1 MERTLDRVGAFAATH
16 AAVAACD
23 PLQARSLVLQ
33 LPGLNRNK
41 DVPGIIGLLREFLP
55 ARGVPS
61 GWGFV
66 EAAAAMRDIG
76 FFLGSLKRHGHEPAD
91 VVPGLESVLLDLAR
105 ATGLPPRET
114 LLHVTVWNPAT
125 ADAQRSYTGLPD
137 EAHLL
142 ESVRISMAAL
152 EAAIAVTVELSDVP
166 LRSPAF
172 AQGCD
177 ELEAYLQKMVE
188 SIVYAYRFIS
198 PQVFYDE
205 LRPFY
210 EPIRV
215 GGQSYLGPGA
225 VEMPL
230 FVLEHVLWGS
240 QSDDQAY
247 REFKETYLPYVLPAY
262 RAVYARFSG
271 EPALIDRALDE
282 ARAVGARDQHV
293 RAGLT
298 ALERVFKVLLRFRA
312 PHLKLAERAYEVGQ
326 SGPTI
331 GSGGTR
337 PACSVNYSRSRMPR
351 GPASAPRSTNP
362 DARDQVLS
370 HKESL
375 PP

>member
-1 MERTLDRVGAFAATH
+1 MEHTLNRVSAFAATH

-41 DVPGIIGLLREFLP
+41 DVPGIVGLLREFLP
-55 ARGVPS
+55 VRGVPS
-61 GWGFV
+61 GWSFV

-91 VVPGLESVLLDLAR
+91 VVPGLELVLLDLAR
-105 ATGLPPRET
+105 ATDLPPRET
-114 LLHVTVWNPAT
+114 LLHVTVWNPAA
-125 ADAQRSYTGLPD
+125 ADAQRSYTGLRD

-142 ESVRISMAAL
+142 DSVRISMAAL

-166 LRSPAF
+166 LQSPAF

-177 ELEAYLQKMVE
+177 ELVAYLEKMVE

-240 QSDDQAY
+240 QSEDQAY

-262 RAVYARFSG
+262 RAVYARFAG
-271 EPALIDRALDE
+271 GPAIIDRALAE
-282 ARAVGARDQHV
+282 ARAVDARGESV

-312 PHLKLAERAYEVGQ
+312 PHLKLAERAYEAGR
-326 SGPTI
+326 SGPAT
-331 GSGGTR
+331 GSGGYAPSMIGDLLTLTC
-337 PACSVNYSRSRMPR
+337 AARSRIR
-351 GPASAPRSTNP
+351 AAL
-362 DARDQVLS
+362 D
-370 HKESL
+370 ES
-375 PP
+375 

>member
-1 MERTLDRVGAFAATH
+1 MERPLDRVCVFAATH
-16 AAVAACD
+16 AAVATCD

-41 DVPGIIGLLREFLP
+41 DVPGIVGLLREFLP
-55 ARGVPS
+55 VRGVPS

-76 FFLGSLKRHGHEPAD
+76 FFLGSLKRHGHEPVD
-91 VVPGLESVLLDLAR
+91 VVPGLEPVLLDLAR
-105 ATGLPPRET
+105 MTDLPPRET
-114 LLHVTVWNPAT
+114 LLHVTVWNPAA
-125 ADAQRSYTGLPD
+125 ADAQRSYTGLSD

-152 EAAIAVTVELSDVP
+152 EAAITVTVELHDVP

-177 ELEAYLQKMVE
+177 DLAAYLQKMVE

-230 FVLEHVLWGS
+230 FVLDHVLWGS
-240 QSDDQAY
+240 QSDHQAY
-247 REFKETYLPYVLPAY
+247 QEFKETYLPYVLPAY
-262 RAVYARFSG
+262 RAVYARFAGKPSLVDRAIGEARVGAQG
-271 EPALIDRALDE
+271 EP
-282 ARAVGARDQHV
+282 V
-293 RAGLT
+293 RAGLA
-298 ALERVFKVLLRFRA
+298 ALNRIFVILLRFRA
-312 PHLKLAERAYEVGQ
+312 PHVQLAERVYEAGR
-326 SGPTI
+326 SGPAI
-331 GSGGTR
+331 GSGGYAPSMLGDLVTLTL
-337 PACSVNYSRSRMPR
+337 AARSRIR
-351 GPASAPRSTNP
+351 TALN
-362 DARDQVLS
+362 
-370 HKESL
+370 EF
-375 PP
+375 

>member
-1 MERTLDRVGAFAATH
+1 MERVLGRARAFAATH

-23 PLQARSLVLQ
+23 PLRARALVLQ
-33 LPGLNRNK
+33 LPALNRKN
-41 DVPGIIGLLREFLP
+41 DVPGIVGLLREFLP

-76 FFLGSLKRHGHEPAD
+76 FFLGSLKRHGHEPVDA
-91 VVPGLESVLLDLAR
+91 VPGLEPVLLDLAR
-105 ATGLPPRET
+105 VTDLPPRET

-125 ADAQRSYTGLPD
+125 ADAQRSYTGLGD

-142 ESVRISMAAL
+142 ESVRISMASL
-152 EAAIAVTVELSDVP
+152 EAAIALTVELSDVP

-172 AQGCD
+172 EEGCV
-177 ELEAYLQKMVE
+177 ELAAHLQKMVE

-240 QSDDQAY
+240 QSEHPAY
-247 REFKETYLPYVLPAY
+247 REFKETYLPYVLPAF
-262 RAVYARFSG
+262 RAVYARFAGRQALVDRVLGEAQAARVRG
-271 EPALIDRALDE
+271 EPVE
-282 ARAVGARDQHV
+282 
-293 RAGLT
+293 AGLA
-298 ALERVFKVLLRFRA
+298 ALERIFEILLHFRA
-312 PHLKLAERAYEVGQ
+312 PHLKLAERTYAAGQ
-326 SGPTI
+326 TGPTI
-331 GSGGTR
+331 GSGGYAPSMLGDLLMLTR
-337 PACSVNYSRSRMPR
+337 DARSRLHAALAEP
-351 GPASAPRSTNP
+351 
-362 DARDQVLS
+362 
-370 HKESL
+370 
-375 PP
+375 

>member
-1 MERTLDRVGAFAATH
+1 MERTLDRVSAFAATH

-41 DVPGIIGLLREFLP
+41 DVPGIVGLLREFLP

-91 VVPGLESVLLDLAR
+91 VVPGLEPVLLDLAR
-105 ATGLPPRET
+105 ATDLPPRET
-114 LLHVTVWNPAT
+114 LLHVTVWNPAA

-142 ESVRISMAAL
+142 ESVRISMATL
-152 EAAIAVTVELSDVP
+152 EAAIAVTVELSEVP

-172 AQGCD
+172 APGCD
-177 ELEAYLQKMVE
+177 ELAAYLQKMVE

-240 QSDDQAY
+240 QSDDQVY

-262 RAVYARFSG
+262 RAVYARFAG
-271 EPALIDRALDE
+271 RPALIDRVLGE
-282 ARAVGARDQHV
+282 ARVGARGEPV
-293 RAGLT
+293 RAGLA
-298 ALERVFKVLLRFRA
+298 ALERVLKVLLRFRA
-312 PHLKLAERAYEVGQ
+312 PHLKLAERAYEVGR
-326 SGPTI
+326 SGPTT
-331 GSGGTR
+331 GSGGYAPSMLGDLLTLTF
-337 PACSVNYSRSRMPR
+337 AARSRIR
-351 GPASAPRSTNP
+351 A
-362 DARDQVLS
+362 VLD
-370 HKESL
+370 ES
-375 PP
+375 

>member
-1 MERTLDRVGAFAATH
+1 MERTLNRVSAFATTH

-41 DVPGIIGLLREFLP
+41 DVPGIIDLLREFLP
-55 ARGVPS
+55 TRGVPS

-91 VVPGLESVLLDLAR
+91 VVPGLEQVLLDLAR
-105 ATGLPPRET
+105 ATDMPPRET
-114 LLHVTVWNPAT
+114 LLHVTVWNPAA

-152 EAAIAVTVELSDVP
+152 EAAIALTVELFDVP

-172 AQGCD
+172 VQGCA

-210 EPIRV
+210 DPIQV

-240 QSDDQAY
+240 QTDDQAY

-262 RAVYARFSG
+262 RAVYARFAEG
-271 EPALIDRALDE
+271 PALMDRALDE
-282 ARAVGARDQHV
+282 ARTAGAPDEPA
-293 RAGLT
+293 RAGW
-298 ALERVFKVLLRFRA
+298 
-312 PHLKLAERAYEVGQ
+312 
-326 SGPTI
+326 
-331 GSGGTR
+331 
-337 PACSVNYSRSRMPR
+337 
-351 GPASAPRSTNP
+351 
-362 DARDQVLS
+362 
-370 HKESL
+370 
-375 PP
+375 

>member
-91 VVPGLESVLLDLAR
+91 VVPGLEPVLLDLAR

-137 EAHLL
+137 EVHLL

-282 ARAVGARDQHV
+282 ARAVGARDEHV

-331 GSGGTR
+331 GSGGYAPSMLGELLTLTY
-337 PACSVNYSRSRMPR
+337 AARSRIR
-351 GPASAPRSTNP
+351 AAL
-362 DARDQVLS
+362 D
-370 HKESL
+370 ES
-375 PP
+375 

>member
-1 MERTLDRVGAFAATH
+1 VERTLDRVGAFAATH
-16 AAVAACD
+16 AAVAASD
-23 PLQARSLVLQ
+23 PLHARSLVLQ

-41 DVPGIIGLLREFLP
+41 DVPGIVGLLREVLP

-91 VVPGLESVLLDLAR
+91 VVPGLESILLDLAR
-105 ATGLPPRET
+105 VTDLPPRET

-152 EAAIAVTVELSDVP
+152 EAAIAVTVELYEVP

-177 ELEAYLQKMVE
+177 ELAAYLQKMVE

-198 PQVFYDE
+198 VQVFYDE

-210 EPIRV
+210 EPIRI

-240 QSDDQAY
+240 QSDHPAY

-262 RAVYARFSG
+262 RAVYARFTG
-271 EPALIDRALDE
+271 GAALVDRALGE
-282 ARAVGARDQHV
+282 ALALGARSEPV
-293 RAGLT
+293 RAGLA
-298 ALERVFKVLLRFRA
+298 ALERVIKVLLRFRA
-312 PHLKLAERAYEVGQ
+312 PHLKLAERAYEVGR
-326 SGPTI
+326 SGPAV
-331 GSGGTR
+331 GSGGYAPSMLGDLLTLT
-337 PACSVNYSRSRMPR
+337 CDVRSRVR
-351 GPASAPRSTNP
+351 AAL
-362 DARDQVLS
+362 D
-370 HKESL
+370 ES
-375 PP
+375 